1 MKRTVVILI
10 LSLITSFFSAC
21 LKETKGG
28 CKPATPQSEEGA
40 IQAYAASN
48 GISAVK
54 HSTGLFYE
62 ILSEGTGTRPTLNSV
77 VGITYTGKTTNNVIF
92 DQSTTQKD
100 WPLDRLIAGWQIGLP
115 LIKEGGSIILLV
127 PSSMAYGCES
137 PSPQIP
143 SNSILV
149 FNINLLDVK

>member
-10 LSLITSFFSAC
+10 FSLITVVFPAC
-21 LKETKGG
+21 LKEAET
-28 CKPATPQSEEGA
+28 CQPVAPQSEEVA
-40 IQAYAASN
+40 IQTYATNN

-54 HSTGLFYE
+54 HSSGLYYQ
-62 ILSEGTGTRPTLNSV
+62 ILNEGTGARPTLSSV

-92 DQSTTQKD
+92 DQSATQKD

-127 PSSMAYGCES
+127 PSALAYGCEAS
-137 PSPQIP
+137 PAIP